1 MWMMVGSITNVCLD
15 VVLCVFTVLK
25 HVGMQERGG
34 LEEWRVRGERV
45 RKGEGGEESRDEEET
60 EMDEYLMGD

>member
-45 RKGEGGEESRDEEET
+45 SGSKGGGGVEQ
-60 EMDEYLMGD
+60 